1 MKILS
6 DEFKNQIIKT
16 NKTKMILGAVAI
28 ILAIIVLIIM
38 ISGSKTASDIVK
50 TGTFYQYPDK
60 QVGQAFDDYFGAN
73 YGEWHDYSKNNV
85 AVYTANKN
93 GHSVVMKFKV
103 DEETEEF
110 TVESVT
116 LDGVESLYIL
126 DTILYD
132 IYNLNYY

>member
-16 NKTKMILGAVAI
+16 DKTKMILGAVAI
-28 ILAIIVLIIM
+28 ILAIIVLFILIF
-38 ISGSKTASDIVK
+38 GGKTPSDIVK
-50 TGTFYQYPDK
+50 NGTFYQYPDK

-73 YGEWHDYSKNNV
+73 YGEWHDYSKSNV
-85 AVYTANKN
+85 AVYTVNKN
-93 GHSVVMKFKV
+93 GQNLVMKFRV
-103 DEETEEF
+103 DKETEEF
-110 TVESVT
+110 TVESLT
-116 LDGVESLYIL
+116 INGVESLYIL

>member
-16 NKTKMILGAVAI
+16 DKTKMILGAVAI
-28 ILAIIVLIIM
+28 ILAIIILFIM
-38 ISGSKTASDIVK
+38 ISGGKTPSDIVK
-50 TGTFYQYPDK
+50 NGTFYQYPDK

-73 YGEWHDYSKNNV
+73 YGEWYDYQNNV
-85 AVYTANKN
+85 VVYKANKN

-110 TVESVT
+110 TVESLT
-116 LDGVESLYIL
+116 LDGIESLYML
-126 DTILYD
+126 DTVLYD
-132 IYNLNYY
+132 IYSLNYY